1 MTAFLFGFIT
11 CYLAA
16 AYIVYLERKEYF
28 ARNAEVLGEVSEWEL
43 IRMGLMWPCTIG
55 GK

>member
-1 MTAFLFGFIT
+1 MIAFLFGFIT

-28 ARNAEVLGEVSEWEL
+28 ARNAEVPSEVSEWEL
-43 IRMGLMWPCTIG
+43 VRMGLMWPWTIG